1 MGSDLVTLFLNILM
15 LFLLGATIY
24 FVYRL
29 TKSLDNFKEHRKEL
43 DSVIAN
49 LLSCIDQADRSVQT
63 LKQTSAEKAEELS
76 RMIDQAQSLSDE
88 LQIINEAGES
98 MAKRLEK
105 LAETNRKIVQ
115 PTHTRKLQEQALYE
129 EDEEKISSPVRR
141 KSPQKSQ
148 LEKQDSYES
157 KLKRVDREKE
167 IQQEDL
173 PSFMIKDKDYDD
185 IDSLGSRLDSSASND
200 GSRSSD
206 DDASSQK
213 LQSQAERDLYDA
225 LRSEKK
231 TISKRRR

>member
-29 TKSLDNFKEHRKEL
+29 IKSLDNFKEHRKEL

-63 LKQTSAEKAEELS
+63 LKQASAEKAEELS
-76 RMIDQAQSLSDE
+76 RMIDQAQALSDE

-115 PTHTRKLQEQALYE
+115 PTHARKLQEHVLYE
-129 EDEEKISSPVRR
+129 EDEEKISSPVHR
-141 KSPQKSQ
+141 KPTQRSQ
-148 LEKQDSYES
+148 AEKRDSYEAQ
-157 KLKRVDREKE
+157 LKRVDREKN
-167 IQQEDL
+167 IQKEDL
-173 PSFMIKDKDYDD
+173 PSFMIKDKDYED
-185 IDSLGSRLDSSASND
+185 IDSLGNRLDSSVSND
-200 GSRSSD
+200 GSASGG
-206 DDASSQK
+206 DAPSEK